1 VKHQTGLFRRY
12 ALDSSFFIDLFTS
25 DGTHPRDIHV
35 GLWRHFE
42 RQVTSG
48 EIIAPIEVREELTKN
63 VGDELDRWLV
73 KHRTIFIEVSKPQL
87 EILQAIVRAYPAF
100 THGRENMADPSVVA
114 LAAAE
119 GLTVLTSEHRSQTPS
134 PRMPKIPNLCDD
146 RDVRCLGVN
155 GYMRAEGI
163 VLDSAG
169 GRATA

>member
-1 VKHQTGLFRRY
+1 MKDQTGLFRRY
-12 ALDSSFFIDLFTS
+12 ALDSSFFIDLFTP

-42 RQVTSG
+42 RQVASG
-48 EIIAPIEVREELTKN
+48 EIIAPIEVREELTNN
-63 VGDELDRWLV
+63 VSDELDRWLV

-87 EILQAIVRAYPAF
+87 AILQTIVRAYPAF

-134 PRMPKIPNLCDD
+134 PRMPKIPNLCDES
-146 RDVRCLGVN
+146 RVLCLGIN
-155 GYMRAEGI
+155 DYMRTEDV
-163 VLDSAG
+163 VL
-169 GRATA
+169 R